1 MRPFSISEQATFL
14 FFLFYFN
21 ATFSLGVFRTSFGLL
36 EAPVSEKTVTVS
48 QVMHRWIGPADL
60 DGFLGCNDMQR
71 PSDPGP
77 VVFSQVALKSPPFFF
92 FAMRNCV
99 FTQHVPALVQRGLGN
114 GGGWQRS
121 GVSLNVYAHRRRHGN
136 QLILW
141 QQNVVRDD
149 AVIQIFNEASTFE
162 ICWDNLRY
170 IHTFYLI
177 SCCLIVEIWDTQT
190 WKKHMVKSVIH
201 DVV

>member
-114 GGGWQRS
+114 GGGVAKVRSVTECLCTSTSTWQS
-121 GVSLNVYAHRRRHGN
+121 VNTLTTKCCEGWCCHPNFQWSVN
-136 QLILW
+136 LW
-141 QQNVVRDD
+141 DM
-149 AVIQIFNEASTFE
+149 
-162 ICWDNLRY
+162 LR
-170 IHTFYLI
+170 
-177 SCCLIVEIWDTQT
+177 
-190 WKKHMVKSVIH
+190 
-201 DVV
+201 